1 MALRHATRHV
11 LGWFMPYWRARW
23 KGMLGVIGITAFS
36 IALSTAYPVIFK
48 FVIDALVAAEEPSAV
63 RVFVWMIFIVG
74 IARTL
79 TRWVL
84 PSSRYVMNL
93 LIGKDIKLFH
103 FDNLLQKDPAF
114 FDQFRS
120 GDLITRF
127 SDDIDGDVKLAW
139 FGNSGVMRPIE
150 AGFTLLF
157 SIGVMMTLHWKLT
170 LFAIA
175 PLPLIVWAMSKTEHL
190 QHKAYKRRQETI
202 SLTNNIL
209 ESAFSGI
216 RIVIGFVM
224 EQAQEKLFKTNME
237 ERKVAE
243 ERVVY
248 IRSILESIG
257 GLVNQV
263 GLVIILFVGGYY
275 VIQGSISLG
284 DFYAFIAYMA
294 GITEPIWT
302 ISWFF
307 VSLKMAE
314 SSVERLEEI
323 EGFEN
328 RKERKLS
335 LDQETGGASSGSLDL
350 QVKGLKFQFSG
361 DTQPVIKGMDF
372 HAKAGEKVGIVGE
385 VGSGK
390 TILLKLISGWF
401 TPTAG
406 HVTLNGHDLEELGDT
421 SRAENIAYVPQD
433 IELFSG
439 TVAENISMGRSEK
452 KSMKEIKQIAVIGD
466 ELDPEKMLEQGG
478 VGLSGGQRARVAL
491 ARAFFGDTAV
501 YIFDDVTSAL
511 DLNTEKILWQN
522 IDRNYPSGLFL
533 VATHREATASE
544 MDRVV
549 WIKEGEIF
557 CEGTH
562 ESLLNEH
569 PDYRSLFA
577 RD

>member
-1 MALRHATRHV
+1 MALMQASKHV
-11 LGWFMPYWRARW
+11 LGWFVPYWRKRW
-23 KGMLGVIGITAFS
+23 KGMSGVIGITVLS

-48 FVIDALVAAEEPSAV
+48 YVIDALVAGESTRDV
-63 RVFVWMIFIVG
+63 RVFVWMIFMVG
-74 IARTL
+74 VARTL
-79 TRWVL
+79 TRWIL

-93 LIGKDIKLFH
+93 LIGRDIKLFH
-103 FDNLLQKDPAF
+103 FDNLLKKDPAF
-114 FDQFRS
+114 FDTYRS

-139 FGNSGVMRPIE
+139 FSSSGVMRPIE
-150 AGFTLLF
+150 AIFTLLF
-157 SIGVMMTLHWKLT
+157 SIAVMMTLHWKLT
-170 LFAIA
+170 LMAIA
-175 PLPLIVWAMSKTEHL
+175 PLPLVVWAMSKTEHL

-237 ERKVAE
+237 ARKQAE
-243 ERVVY
+243 ERVVF

-257 GLVNQV
+257 GLINQV

-275 VIQGSISLG
+275 VIHGSISLG

-314 SSVERLEEI
+314 SSVERLEDI
-323 EGFEN
+323 EAFEN
-328 RKERKLS
+328 RKIRRQDLNNS
-335 LDQETGGASSGSLDL
+335 LAPETASRLEVDEL
-350 QVKGLKFQFSG
+350 HFQFAVDEKPVLKGLKFQ
-361 DTQPVIKGMDF
+361 
-372 HAKAGEKVGIVGE
+372 ARAGEKIGLVGA

-390 TILLKLISGWF
+390 TILLKTIVGWF
-401 TPTAG
+401 TPSG
-406 HVTLNGHDLEELGDT
+406 GCIRLNGQDLEQLSDA
-421 SRAENIAYVPQD
+421 SRAASIGYVPQD

-439 TVAENISMGRSEK
+439 TVAENITMGRRSIQDLELV
-452 KSMKEIKQIAVIGD
+452 KQTAVISD
-466 ELDPEKMLEQGG
+466 ELDPEKILEQGG

-491 ARAFFGDTAV
+491 ARAFYGDPSV
-501 YIFDDVTSAL
+501 YVFDDVTSAL
-511 DLNTEKILWQN
+511 DLNTEKALWKN
-522 IDRNYPSGLFL
+522 IDQHYSKALFL
-533 VATHREATASE
+533 VATHREATAE
-544 MDRVV
+544 IMDRII
-549 WIKEGEIF
+549 WIKAGEIF

-562 ESLLNEH
+562 ASLLKDHE
-569 PDYRSLFA
+569 DYRSLFA
-577 RD
+577 RE